1 MKGIVNLMT
10 VIINLQRENSNLNS
24 VITNL
29 HNENPHLKA
38 AISQQSSHVTNFF
51 VFQPKAYVKHSR
63 PGAKKHDEDQSR

>member
-1 MKGIVNLMT
+1 MT

-38 AISQQSSHVTNFF
+38 AISQQNGHVTNFF
-51 VFQPKAYVKHSR
+51 VFHPKAYGEHSC
-63 PGAKKHDEDQSR
+63 PGVKKHDEDQSRYASS